1 MPDAK
6 EFSQTK
12 FAYENALQL
21 KLHPELGKKEIVK
34 EEETEVKKEETEAEQ
49 LKEDDDEEKMVS

>member
-21 KLHPELGKKEIVK
+21 KLHPELAKKEIVK

-49 LKEDDDEEKMVS
+49 LKEDDDEE